1 MLQVAPKS
9 KPTLWFDLRG
19 QAVQHSMWHRLE
31 VAIILVAI
39 AWCWG
44 ATIDGTLYHDRK
56 PDFTWMVF
64 ACIACYVMYRLVKD
78 GRLKQLAQVDFG
90 LPIVRRELASLI
102 VQLRLILAGN
112 GIEIVV
118 LAVQGIEWHPTDTF
132 NMICVAAGM
141 GLFLTFALLRR
152 LGWLNKWLPFL
163 DALQWN
169 GDWAKCWYTL
179 NLKAIPQGVQ
189 IYSVWV
195 GYTHPE
201 LQFLSLL
208 LFLGAYRVKNAV
220 RSSGWQKPL
229 SIVTLIDA
237 LTIVGLVAT
246 CAHRTWPQFWPA
258 AVDFL
263 IKLFGVLR

>member
-1 MLQVAPKS
+1 MLQVSPQP

-19 QAVQHSMWHRLE
+19 QAVGRQVRHRLE

-39 AWCWG
+39 AWCWKT
-44 ATIDGTLYHDRK
+44 TIEGTAFYGRK

-64 ACIACYVMYRLVKD
+64 AWVACLIMHQLVRS
-78 GRLKQLAQVDFG
+78 GRLGQLAQKDFG
-90 LPIVRRELASLI
+90 LPVVRRELASLI

-118 LAVQGIEWHPTDTF
+118 LAVQGIEWHPTDWF
-132 NMICVAAGM
+132 NVICVSAGM
-141 GLFLTFALLRR
+141 GLFLFFALLRR
-152 LGWLNKWLPFL
+152 LGRLNKWLPFL
-163 DALQWN
+163 NALQWN

-201 LQFLSLL
+201 FLFLSLL

-246 CAHRTWPQFWPA
+246 VAHHTWPWFWPSV
-258 AVDFL
+258 VDVL
-263 IKLFGVLR
+263 VNLFRVLR

>member
-1 MLQVAPKS
+1 MLQVFPQPT
-9 KPTLWFDLRG
+9 PTLWLDLWG
-19 QAVQHSMWHRLE
+19 QSVRHRLE

-39 AWCWG
+39 VWCWG
-44 ATIDGTLYHDRK
+44 TTIEGTAFYGRK
-56 PDFTWMVF
+56 PDFTWMIF
-64 ACIACYVMYRLVKD
+64 ACIACYIMYRLVKD
-78 GRLKQLAQVDFG
+78 GRLKQLAQVNFG
-90 LPIVRRELASLI
+90 SDVARRELASLI
-102 VQLRLILAGN
+102 VQLRLILTGN
-112 GIEIVV
+112 SIEIVV
-118 LAVQGIEWHPTDTF
+118 LVAQGIEWHPTDWF
-132 NMICVAAGM
+132 NVICVSAGM
-141 GLFLTFALLRR
+141 GLFLFFALLRR

-163 DALQWN
+163 DALKWN

-201 LQFLSLL
+201 MLFVSLL

-220 RSSGWQKPL
+220 TSSGWQKPV
-229 SIVTLIDA
+229 SIVTTIDA

-246 CAHRTWPQFWPA
+246 VAHHTWPQFWPG

-263 IKLFGVLR
+263 VYLFGVLR